1 MASEYDKIH
10 SNPLRVRILDLI
22 RESPATKLELAK
34 TSGAP
39 LSKVM
44 YHTKVLEDAKAIRP
58 VETELGAEA
67 ETAEPTYEARY
78 G

>member
-22 RESPATKLELAK
+22 RKSPATKLELAQ
-34 TSGAP
+34 SAEAP
-39 LSKVM
+39 LSKVI
-44 YHTKVLEDAKAIRP
+44 YHTKVLEDAEEIQQ
-58 VETELGAEA
+58 VEPDEHDASDDPERS
-67 ETAEPTYEARY
+67 YEARY